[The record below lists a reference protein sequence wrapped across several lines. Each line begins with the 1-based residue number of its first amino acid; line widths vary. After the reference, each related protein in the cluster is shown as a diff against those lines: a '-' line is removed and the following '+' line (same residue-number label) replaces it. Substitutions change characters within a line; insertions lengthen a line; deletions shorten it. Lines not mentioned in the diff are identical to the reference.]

1 MTTPETTPPDLDARN
16 RRIGLTVLGAVVGM
30 IALSFASVPLYSLFC
45 RVTGFGGTTMTA
57 EKAPDH
63 IIDRDLTIRFNTDT
77 DSGLP
82 WDFHSEKKYVKT
94 KVGQQ
99 TLVVYKAHN
108 RSRGAS
114 GGTAVFNV
122 TPPKAGKY
130 FRKIECF
137 CFQEQILGPGKSVDM
152 PVLFFVDPE
161 FANDPDMEEVTT
173 ITLSYTFYPL
183 DSAKLDAA
191 LEAFYNQSGSAKE
204 TPSTL
209 RN

>member
-1 MTTPETTPPDLDARN
+1 MTPPETTPPDLGARN
-16 RRIGLTVLGAVVGM
+16 RRIGLSVLGAVVGM

-57 EKAPDH
+57 EKAPDQ

-82 WDFHSEKKYVKT
+82 WDFRSEKKYVKT

-108 RSRGAS
+108 QSRETS

-161 FANDPDMEEVTT
+161 FASDPDMEEVTT

-204 TPSTL
+204 APSTL